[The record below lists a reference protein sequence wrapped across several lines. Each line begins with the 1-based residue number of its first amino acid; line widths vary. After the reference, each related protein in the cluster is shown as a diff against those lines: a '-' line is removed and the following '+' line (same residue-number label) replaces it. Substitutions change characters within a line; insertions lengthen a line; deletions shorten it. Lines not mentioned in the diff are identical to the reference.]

1 LAWSEVWREVLELV
15 GGGGC
20 EDEVLGEEVFD
31 FVGVG
36 HVAHFVSDLTDGRV
50 VDLWLDCQI

>member
-1 LAWSEVWREVLELV
+1 M

-20 EDEVLGEEVFD
+20 EDEVLGEEIFD

-36 HVAHFVSDLTDGRV
+36 HSAHFVWDLTDGRV
-50 VDLWLDCQI
+50 VDLWLDCQQLLVEQTAPRGWI